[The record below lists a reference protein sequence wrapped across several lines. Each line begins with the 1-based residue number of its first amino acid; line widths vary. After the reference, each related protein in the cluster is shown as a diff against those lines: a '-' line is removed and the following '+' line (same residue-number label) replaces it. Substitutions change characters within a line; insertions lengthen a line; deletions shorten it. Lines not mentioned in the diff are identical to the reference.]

1 VAVPRVLLEPDKKT
15 FATKVISAHTMIE
28 AAIKLA
34 VRQGINALSEMTFG
48 ICLALGG
55 KGHHSPRRT
64 KSMSLARWTASVR
77 PRSSAKRRSAPLP
90 VTIARTSMRCASAM

>member
-1 VAVPRVLLEPDKKT
+1 MAVPRVLLELDKKI
-15 FATKVISAHTMIE
+15 FATKVISARTVIK

-55 KGHHSPRRT
+55 KAHHGPRRT

-77 PRSSAKRRSAPLP
+77 PRSSAKRRCAPLP
-90 VTIARTSMRCASAM
+90 VTIALTSMRGESAV